1 MNSNVSGRAHRIIA
15 LFLCV
20 LLCFTPLSALVMAD
34 ESSADGSDVTDA
46 DTINDTS
53 DTETAD
59 ATDTVLGAESTD
71 DTIDAIP
78 DILPTIYVKQG
89 GEGDGS
95 DAAHPMADITEAMRR
110 LADDGGNI
118 VVIGRY
124 ELSSA
129 SGHSVML
136 GAYTEPEHKGHI
148 IIRGAEGYLVCPEN
162 YRIYLSG
169 STTFEYITFSGSGS
183 LIMAAR
189 YNSLVMAEGINVV
202 GLSEG
207 VSLVGGYNGSASGIG
222 DDALSRD
229 SYIEVR
235 SGSYRYVCGYNRTTS
250 KKNATGT
257 AHIKISGGEIN
268 CLGGG
273 VSGYNSAFSDNEMA
287 RLELDVSGGK
297 IYKLCDVDMASY
309 GELSAVALEYTGGE
323 IDNVIFCHDTEASIA
338 FPEEMT
344 DSAKHLL
351 RYFDTY
357 RKGDGESLKTEKIKI
372 AFVGDSITKGTGT
385 ANPDTDS
392 FPAQL
397 GAMLGDAYEVGN
409 FSEGGR
415 GVLSDSG
422 NMYLDSDAF
431 AESLLYQP
439 EVVCIMLGTV
449 DVSYLIAR
457 DDAAEVLYVD
467 MLGLIEKYTSLDTHP
482 IIYLLTPTVRT
493 DDRALEEG
501 IRDIILPT
509 YKKIS
514 EDTGIGYVDTFTVS
528 QDMKHHFIDSVHP
541 DAVAC
546 SYIATWLYNAIVSNS
561 NITASATDPVRVE
574 VSLKVEQ
581 SAPDTTEPPQE
592 TTEQPVILW
601 AAICMV
607 VCALALLLAAI
618 IRKSTIGAAQ
628 SKQEQNDTTQV

>member
-1 MNSNVSGRAHRIIA
+1 MNSYVSGRAYRTISA
-15 LFLCV
+15 LFLCAV
-20 LLCFTPLSALVMAD
+20 LCLAPLSTLAMAE
-34 ESSADGSDVTDA
+34 ESPA
-46 DTINDTS
+46 DTPAE
-53 DTETAD
+53 TETAE
-59 ATDTVLGAESTD
+59 ATESESTSD
-71 DTIDAIP
+71 IPQATP

-95 DAAHPMADITEAMRR
+95 DSAHPMADITEAMRQ
-110 LADDGGNI
+110 LADDGGHI

-148 IIRGAEGYLVCPEN
+148 SIRGAEGYLVCPEN

-169 STTFEYITFSGSGS
+169 STNFNNIAFSGSGS
-183 LIMAAR
+183 LVIAAR
-189 YNSLVMAEGINVV
+189 YNSLVMDEGISIV

-207 VSLVGGYNGSASGIG
+207 VSLVGGYNGSASGIS
-222 DDALSRD
+222 DEALARD

-257 AHIKISGGEIN
+257 ARIKISGGEIN

-287 RLELDVSGGK
+287 RLELSVSGGK

-309 GELSAVALEYTGGE
+309 GVLRSLSLDYTGGE
-323 IDNVIFCHDTEASIA
+323 IENVILHHDTESFIS
-338 FPEEMT
+338 FSEVMT
-344 DSAKHLL
+344 DRAKHLL

-357 RKGDGESLKTEKIKI
+357 KQGDGESVKTEKIKI
-372 AFVGDSITKGTGT
+372 AFIGDSVTKGTGT
-385 ANPDTDS
+385 DNSSTDS
-392 FPAQL
+392 YPAQL

-409 FSEGGR
+409 YSEGGR
-415 GVLSDSG
+415 CVLSDSG
-422 NMYLDSDAF
+422 SMYLDSDAF

-439 EVVCIMLGTV
+439 DVVCIMLGTN
-449 DVSYLIAR
+449 DVSALLTK
-457 DDAAEVLYVD
+457 EKGTEQLYRD
-467 MLGLIEKYTSLDTHP
+467 MLTLIEKYTALESSP
-482 IIYLLTPTVRT
+482 IVYLLTPTVRT

-514 EDTGIGYVDTFTVS
+514 EDTGVGYVDTFTVS

-574 VSLKVEQ
+574 VSVKVEQ
-581 SAPDTTEPPQE
+581 TAPDTTGPAPEEDTEPPFM
-592 TTEQPVILW
+592 LW
-601 AAICMV
+601 GAVCMLGAA
-607 VCALALLLAAI
+607 LSLLLATV
-618 IRKSTIGAAQ
+618 IRSRTITQKATQ
-628 SKQEQNDTTQV
+628 SKDEQNDTTRV